1 MRIQG
6 HGTLLEAI
14 RSQWRP
20 SLCAQNVGNLRKEI
34 HLMLTNIINTVLV
47 PDLVLGLL
55 NRK

>member
-6 HGTLLEAI
+6 HETLLEAI